1 VTSSRFNVF
10 VKLAVSTTRGHPD
23 DHGQDHDGQDDDDPG
38 QDHEDRG
45 GPAVGERG
53 RSAELAP
60 IRRKDGAI

>member
-23 DHGQDHDGQDDDDPG
+23 DHSQDHDGQDHDDPG

-45 GPAVGERG
+45 NPRWESGVGRG
-53 RSAELAP
+53 RGSSVILH
-60 IRRKDGAI
+60 